1 MKPITRHPYALQ
13 MAGGGIRR
21 GVLVESEGRWG
32 DAAPLPGWSQET
44 CEDVLDWNLGKP
56 MPPSLQW
63 ALDCVQNSPSWP
75 LRTSLVPINALLS
88 GPPEEMIKKAVHVFA
103 QGCRCF
109 KIKTSLLDITTL
121 PDFLS
126 RLLDSIGGECRLR
139 IDPNRDWTFDQTLEI
154 AESLA
159 AFPIEYLEEPIS
171 NPSQLIA
178 LIAQCS
184 VPIALDE
191 TLREIQPEEISDY
204 AGAAALV
211 IKPTLLGGVDICR
224 RFSEMGLRIGMK
236 SVVSACYESG
246 MGIYHLGRWAASLES
261 ISDAGLDTYSFLE
274 TDVLAARLDLSGF
287 VFKADT
293 DPQRYFDELRH
304 AF

>member
-1 MKPITRHPYALQ
+1 

-21 GVLVESEGRWG
+21 GVLIESEGRWG
-32 DAAPLPGWSQET
+32 DAAPLPGWSKET
-44 CEDVLDWNLGKP
+44 CDDVLAWNVEKP

-63 ALDCVQNSPSWP
+63 ALDCAQTSSSWP
-75 LRTSLVPINALLS
+75 LRTVLVPINALLS
-88 GPPEEMIKKAVHVFA
+88 GAPEEMLKKAVHVYG
-103 QGCRCF
+103 QGCRYL
-109 KIKTSLLDITTL
+109 KIKTTSLDIATL
-121 PDFLS
+121 PEFLR
-126 RLLDSIGGECRLR
+126 RLMDSVGGGCRFR
-139 IDPNRDWTFDQTLEI
+139 IDPNRAWTLDQTLEI
-154 AESLA
+154 AESLT

-171 NPSQLIA
+171 NPSQLIE
-178 LIAQCS
+178 LIARCP

-191 TLREIQPEEISDY
+191 TLREIQPEEISAY

-211 IKPTLLGGVDICR
+211 LKPTLLGGVDVCR
-224 RFSEMGLRIGMK
+224 RFADKGFQSGMK

-246 MGIYHLGRWAASLES
+246 MGIYHLGRLAASLES

-274 TDVLAARLDLSGF
+274 TDVLASRLDLSGF
-287 VFKADT
+287 VFQADT

>member
-1 MKPITRHPYALQ
+1 MKRITRHPYALQ
-13 MAGGGIRR
+13 MASGGIRR
-21 GVLVESEGRWG
+21 GVLVEAEGRWG

-44 CEDVLDWNLGKP
+44 CDDVLAWNLGKP

-63 ALDCVQNSPSWP
+63 AVDCAHTSPNWP
-75 LRTSLVPINALLS
+75 LRRSRVPINALLS
-88 GPPEEMIKKAVHVFA
+88 GAPEEMIKKAVHVFA
-103 QGCRCF
+103 QGCRCL
-109 KIKTSLLDITTL
+109 KIKTSLLEVATL
-121 PDFLS
+121 PEFLS
-126 RLLDSIGGECRLR
+126 RLLDSLGGECRLR
-139 IDPNRDWTFDQTLEI
+139 IDPNRTWTLDQTLGI

-171 NPSQLIA
+171 NPAQLIE
-178 LIAQCS
+178 LIDGCP

-191 TLREIQPEEISDY
+191 TLREIQPEEISAY

-211 IKPTLLGGVDICR
+211 LKPTLLGGVDRCR
-224 RFSEMGLRIGMK
+224 RFAENGAQAGMK
-236 SVVSACYESG
+236 SVISACYESG
-246 MGIYHLGRWAASLES
+246 IGIYHLGRLAASLES

-274 TDVLAARLDLSGF
+274 TDVLATRLDLSGF

-293 DPQRYFDELRH
+293 DPQRHFDELRH